1 MSFVILMLLDL
12 ESWNIFFWR
21 ERNEGKTLTK
31 GRVFMEYVKV
41 VFAKGQWA
49 LLEDNFCRKYKV

>member
-31 GRVFMEYVKV
+31 EYVKV
-41 VFAKGQWA
+41 IFAKGQGSGH
-49 LLEDNFCRKYKV
+49 C